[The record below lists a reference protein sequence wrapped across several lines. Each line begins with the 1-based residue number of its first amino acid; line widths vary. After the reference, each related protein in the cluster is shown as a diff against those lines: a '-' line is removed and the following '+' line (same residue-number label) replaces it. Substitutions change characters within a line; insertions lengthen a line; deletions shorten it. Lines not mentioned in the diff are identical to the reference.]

1 MAKTRLLRGEW
12 FLVSLILLAALLLRF
27 YFLVKVQQPPLFGDA
42 KNYDAMVR
50 RLLTTGVYSY
60 WGGGPDAYVTPGY
73 PLFLAMIYKLFWAG
87 AGSPLMKVR
96 GIQALLSV
104 GTILL
109 SYLIVRRLHGVTAA
123 MLTALVSAFYV
134 SMVWSP
140 AAVLTETLFV
150 FLFMLYVYLFLLGMQ
165 KESVGW
171 TFLSGGVFALSVLVR
186 PASAPLLILP
196 LFYHFF
202 IQRRRNILWLL
213 TATALGF
220 VLVMIP
226 WWIRN
231 LESLG
236 HLVLLAT
243 QSGNPLLAGT
253 DPYFREGDALFKNLQ
268 GVDQSALA
276 WKRIRE
282 GFTQETWL
290 FIKWFTV
297 GKWWY
302 MFRSPWYDI
311 PHAGFLDSLIPMHLP
326 IVVIGWLS
334 IVLAWVWRELRLF
347 AFILI
352 GMTGIQLMFLPLTRY
367 AFPMMPFLI
376 MGGAIVLA
384 RLLTRQEGNV

>member
-1 MAKTRLLRGEW
+1 MAKKQTRSIEW
-12 FLVSLILLAALLLRF
+12 ILVGLILLAALALRL
-27 YFLVKVQQPPLFGDA
+27 YFLIKVEQPPLFGDA

-50 RLLTTGVYSY
+50 RLLTTGVYSF

-73 PLFLAMIYKLFWAG
+73 PLFLAGIYKLFWLG
-87 AGSPLMKVR
+87 GGSPLMKVR

-104 GTILL
+104 ATILL
-109 SYLIVRRLHGVTAA
+109 SYLMVRRLHGKTAA
-123 MLTALVSAFYV
+123 LLTGLLSSVYV

-140 AAVLTETLFV
+140 AAILTETLFV
-150 FLFMLYVYLFLLGMQ
+150 FLFMLYVYLFLIGME
-165 KESVGW
+165 KESFAW
-171 TFLSGGVFALSVLVR
+171 TLLSGGVFSLSVLVR

-196 LFYHFF
+196 LLYHWFMKK
-202 IQRRRNILWLL
+202 RRNIIPLL
-213 TATALGF
+213 VATGIGF
-220 VLVMIP
+220 VLVMLP

-231 LESLG
+231 VQALG
-236 HLVLLAT
+236 HLVLTAT

-276 WKRIRE
+276 WQRIRE
-282 GFTQETWL
+282 GFTHETGL
-290 FIKWFTV
+290 FIQWFTI

-302 MFRSPWYDI
+302 MFHEPWYDI
-311 PHAGFLDSLIPMHLP
+311 PHGGFLDRLMFLHMP

-334 IVLAWVWRELRLF
+334 VLFAYVWRELRLF

-376 MGGAIVLA
+376 MGTSMVIA
-384 RLLTRQEGNV
+384 RLLTGEKGEV